1 MYDHWLYGEEKA
13 PGPPSGGGGLSV
25 TIDPAAITNAITS
38 AVATGVAAEGALDKM
53 ARDHCF
59 WFEKNMASV
68 ANEVNLLRDKE
79 TQLKNARKSRKK
91 AFRREK
97 GLQPH
102 LPSEWKIPHGGK
114 WVPINKWIGLAR
126 EKHPEVVR
134 LNNWVGVLK
143 KSRDAT
149 KKWLRDE
156 RAKARQNY
164 SFMVG
169 FAAMEPLLMMA
180 SLQGSQEA
188 AKALTY
194 SCDDKVP
201 DKTTLKQL
209 FGSNHADAKR
219 AVVPVDTRQRV
230 LRMYNNY
237 HAATGAAQGPF
248 DGMEPPAWVWGFT
261 PAERR
266 KYVGLFPTIGDYI
279 RIRDEIRGKAFS
291 GAFGVDEP
299 IILKE
304 IRKRIKKGTAQP
316 ISKGKT
322 KGGKKPTPGK
332 KPTKPGAS
340 SLWQR
345 MIGSRPKFPPS
356 RVPRPGSRPAPRP
369 PATQAAAITTPEPAF
384 GMKTVVPWL
393 VVGALGVTWM
403 ITRRDG

>member
-1 MYDHWLYGEEKA
+1 MGV
-13 PGPPSGGGGLSV
+13 GI
-25 TIDPAAITNAITS
+25 TIDPAAITNAITN
-38 AVATGVAAEGALDKM
+38 AAAVGVATEGALDKM

-79 TQLKNARKSRKK
+79 KQLANARKSRKK

-97 GLQPH
+97 ALQPH
-102 LPSEWKIPHGGK
+102 LPLEWKIPHGGK
-114 WVPINKWIGLAR
+114 MVSIDKWVGAFR
-126 EKHPEVVR
+126 EKHPEVIR

-180 SLQGSQEA
+180 SLQGSEVA

-209 FGSNHADAKR
+209 FGSSHADAKR
-219 AVVPVDTRQRV
+219 AVVPVDARQRV
-230 LRMYNNY
+230 LRMYNNF
-237 HAATGAAQGPF
+237 HAASGAAQGPF
-248 DGMEPPAWVWGFT
+248 EGMEPPAWVWGFT
-261 PAERR
+261 PKERR
-266 KYVGLFPTIGDYI
+266 KYIGLFPTVGDYI
-279 RIRDEIRGKAFS
+279 RIRDEVRKKGFS

-299 IILKE
+299 ELLKE
-304 IRKRIKKGTAQP
+304 IRKRIKKGTAQ
-316 ISKGKT
+316 IASKKT
-322 KGGKKPTPGK
+322 KGGEKPMPGK
-332 KPTKPGAS
+332 KPTKPSAA
-340 SLWQR
+340 SLWKLA
-345 MIGSRPKFPPS
+345 RPPRKFPP
-356 RVPRPGSRPAPRP
+356 RMPRPGARPAPRP
-369 PATQAAAITTPEPAF
+369 PATQAPAITPEPAF
-384 GMKTVVPWL
+384 EMKTVVPWL
-393 VVGALGVTWM
+393 AIAALGVTWM
-403 ITRRDG
+403 VTRRDG